1 VGGQGIAVTSSILV
15 LHTAQQ
21 LEQASNLVD
30 LLEASLPLGTGA
42 IRCTS
47 LPGYAWSDG
56 GHANIPFADAGAA
69 IALVD
74 EAALADGQLVCD
86 LGAVWATGKRVAVI
100 VERTALRSQLPVQLR
115 DGHVLERGDRAA
127 LAALVEDIAFDLG
140 VDPRLGRE
148 ANRLIEVISVPP
160 PAPSSPPHS
169 APPRSAAPPSAPPAA
184 RSSARPA
191 PSVPAP
197 SVPAPRAARP
207 HEDETPAVPTTR
219 PPAPDD
225 TDSYEAIESVPP
237 PAPTP
242 SFAHASREDDTVEPL
257 ELIEE
262 IEPLRAEA
270 DPRPSQPVVRVR
282 CELALEAGRGIGES
296 AFHGEEGEQPGAGL
310 DGDFARFVEG
320 IGGSYDDL
328 LQLADIELWLGAMDN
343 LLEGLPQSA
352 RVYAEWYE
360 IGFQYSTLKCIAEQ
374 GLPEAPEDREV
385 YDEMWNRALG
395 QLRESAKLAGLPSH
409 ELRRV
414 QALLENVVGPAAYRD
429 YTNLGASL
437 RELRELARN
446 ADRPANRYAR
456 LVN

>member
-1 VGGQGIAVTSSILV
+1 MTSSILV
-15 LHTAQQ
+15 LHTALQ

-30 LLEASLPLGTGA
+30 LLEASLPLGNGA

-56 GHANIPFADAGAA
+56 GHASIPFADAGAA

-74 EAALADGQLVCD
+74 ELALADGQLLCD

-100 VERTALRSQLPVQLR
+100 VERAALRALLPVQLR
-115 DGHVLERGDRAA
+115 EGSVIERGDRAA

-160 PAPSSPPHS
+160 PAPSSPPRT
-169 APPRSAAPPSAPPAA
+169 APPLPTSPPRVGAAPAA
-184 RSSARPA
+184 
-191 PSVPAP
+191 
-197 SVPAPRAARP
+197 PAPRAARP
-207 HEDETPAVPTTR
+207 QEDETPAVATTR
-219 PPAPDD
+219 PPRPDD
-225 TDSYEAIESVPP
+225 TDSYEPIETVP
-237 PAPTP
+237 PAPRAP
-242 SFAHASREDDTVEPL
+242 SFAQAAREDDTVEPL
-257 ELIEE
+257 DLVEDA
-262 IEPLRAEA
+262 EPLRAAME
-270 DPRPSQPVVRVR
+270 PRPSQPVVRVR
-282 CELALEAGRGIGES
+282 CEVALEAGRALGES
-296 AFHGEEGEQPGAGL
+296 AFHGEEGEHPGAGL

-320 IGGSYDDL
+320 IGGRYEDL
-328 LQLADIELWLGAMDN
+328 QHLGDVELWLGAIDN
-343 LLEGLPQSA
+343 LLEGLPQSG
-352 RVYAEWYE
+352 RVFAEWYE

-374 GLPEAPEDREV
+374 GLPDAPEDREV

-395 QLRESAKLAGLPSH
+395 QLRESAKVAGLPSH

-414 QALLENVVGPAAYRD
+414 QALLENVIGPAAYRD

>member
-1 VGGQGIAVTSSILV
+1 VTSSILV

-30 LLEASLPLGTGA
+30 LLEASLPLADGA

-56 GHANIPFADAGAA
+56 GHTNVPFADAGAA

-74 EAALADGQLVCD
+74 EPALADGQLLCD

-100 VERTALRSQLPVQLR
+100 VERAELRGQLPLQLR
-115 DGHVLERGDRAA
+115 EGHVIERGDRAA
-127 LAALVEDIAFDLG
+127 LASLVEDIAFDLG

-160 PAPSSPPHS
+160 PAPSSPP
-169 APPRSAAPPSAPPAA
+169 RSAPPA
-184 RSSARPA
+184 SARPA
-191 PSVPAP
+191 AAP

-207 HEDETPAVPTTR
+207 LEDETPAVAAM
-219 PPAPDD
+219 PPPSADD
-225 TDSYEAIESVPP
+225 TDSYEPVEALLAAP
-237 PAPTP
+237 PAPSVTD
-242 SFAHASREDDTVEPL
+242 AAREDDTVEPL
-257 ELIEE
+257 DLVEDV
-262 IEPLRAEA
+262 EPLRPATEA
-270 DPRPSQPVVRVR
+270 RTSSSPPVVRVR
-282 CELALEAGRGIGES
+282 CEVALEAGRAIGES
-296 AFHGEEGEQPGAGL
+296 AFHGEEGEHPGAGL

-320 IGGSYDDL
+320 LGGHYEDL
-328 LQLADIELWLGAMDN
+328 QHLGDIELWLGAIDN

-352 RVYAEWYE
+352 RVFAEWYE

-385 YDEMWNRALG
+385 FDEMWNRALG
-395 QLRESAKLAGLPSH
+395 QLRESAKVAGLPSH

-414 QALLENVVGPAAYRD
+414 QALLENVIGPPAYRD